1 MAIIKFVR
9 GEFEGY
15 KPSAEHKDAIFFATD
30 QKAIY
35 VNNVKYG
42 FNPSEESIIG
52 DITYANGKLTIT
64 YTDDTPSKD
73 LDINDLKM
81 YESAMPNELTVPTTI
96 GGLKA
101 GTTAA
106 DLKEKTVSQV
116 LDDIIFPELNP
127 TVVAPSASI
136 SFASGFNANGIYE
149 VGATAPT
156 ATNFNT
162 SFNRGSGKVAGKA
175 DLYRA
180 GALQA
185 ESSFI
190 YYGGQTSVTILP
202 LTITLGAMQYNYHAA
217 YAQGD
222 TLVTSKNNTAT
233 HDAEGTSI
241 TNPLPAGS
249 VNSGNLVIYGTYP
262 YFCNGASASSSNQD
276 ANLPESVTPNTKLP
290 LVTWTTTLIGAKF
303 ASEAATGTRLVFEYP
318 STKKITKVEFM
329 NTVSGK
335 WENFTAYTT
344 ASAGNKLIQGSDI
357 AYTSLTT
364 TGSLSG
370 ALQLRFTVANV

>member
-9 GEFEGY
+9 GEYNSY
-15 KPSAEHKDAIFFATD
+15 KPTAEHHDAIFFATD

-42 FNPSEESIIG
+42 FNPSEESIIA
-52 DITYANGKLTIT
+52 DIEFVDGKLSIT
-64 YTDDTPSKD
+64 YTNGDPAKQVD
-73 LDINDLKM
+73 LNDLKM
-81 YESAMPNELTVPTTI
+81 YESAMPDELTVPTTI

-136 SFASGFNANGIYE
+136 SFASGFSANGIYE
-149 VGATAPT
+149 VGATAPIT
-156 ATNFNT
+156 ANFNT
-162 SFNRGSGKVAGKA
+162 SFNKGSGKVAGQA

-180 GALQA
+180 GELQA

-190 YYGGQTSVTILP
+190 YYGGQTSVTSLP
-202 LTITLGAMQYNYHAA
+202 PTITLGTMQYNYHAA
-217 YAQGD
+217 YSQGD
-222 TLVTSKNNTAT
+222 TLVTSKKNTAT

-249 VNSGNLVIYGTYP
+249 VNSSNLVIYGTYP

-276 ANLPESVTPNTKLP
+276 NNLPESVTPNTKLP

-318 STKKITKVEFM
+318 ATKKITKVEFM

-335 WENFTAYTT
+335 WESFTAYTT
-344 ASAGNKLIQGSDI
+344 ASAGDKEIQGSNT
-357 AYTSLTT
+357 AYMSLTT

-370 ALQLRFTVANV
+370 PLQLRFTVANI